1 MLHRIFVL
9 CLFFQFVF
17 SFGQNAPEVVMTT
30 GHNDQICAMSVSPDG
45 TFLASAAVNKIIK
58 IWDVSTTME
67 YRTLF
72 GTNGV
77 VEQLTFAPDNIHLA
91 GISSDGELLI
101 WNVITGELKH
111 KFKASYSS
119 KGVAF
124 IDDGT
129 KIVHVD
135 ENSNVAVTDLSNGQT
150 RSIPDVYC
158 MSLVVNAKD
167 KKAYSLDQ
175 LGNLIYN
182 DLETMSVIK
191 TVKLFNEFNFPFTR
205 GSISKD
211 GELIAWGFNDDKLR
225 IFDVNQSKFV
235 YTSSGYNTKLIDL
248 EFDKKESHLYLATHG
263 GAVQIID
270 YKTQKLITEFN
281 EPYLASRCV
290 TGHPSG
296 DILMMANLN
305 MIRFYNKKTNT
316 IFKDLGGKV
325 SEILNMAYSQDG
337 NYVAVATDQLRIQIW
352 DLKLNKIA
360 CDIQGFFPC
369 EFTPD
374 GKHLIAMNYTLTMGV
389 WDVTSGEL
397 VKQLPTDSE
406 LIQCVSVSDD
416 GKYVA
421 GAGFMNVIKIWD
433 LESTKKIT
441 ELKGHTAG
449 ILTLDFHPTQPLIA
463 SGGHDQTTRVWNYET
478 KKEIQQFTDQT
489 IVINSVK
496 FSPDGKKLAT
506 SAWDKTIHLRNT
518 VDWQTEKILTGHVNM
533 ISSIDYNKDGSVL
546 VSGAGNNSVW
556 EADNSIIFWN
566 TSTGEKICQLKDHY
580 GAVHKVVFDRE
591 ADRVFSASADGTLKI
606 SDYKT
611 CQTIA
616 TYIAVGG
623 KEFMIY
629 TPDNY
634 YMASRNSLKGIAFR
648 IDGKLVPFEQFDI
661 YLNRPDIVATR
672 IGKSPE
678 QLIRAYNYLYK
689 KRLKKLQMDEGNLKI
704 DYQIPHIYNETELPL
719 VVNQSAVTVS
729 VKAWDDSYT
738 IQQINV
744 YVNDVPVFGEGGI
757 RPESKVKSIRKEI
770 EIPLITG
777 VNKIQISCINSNGAE
792 SMYDAV
798 EIIRE
803 NSGQKNNL
811 YVVAIGVSNYKD
823 ARFNLTYPTKDAQ
836 DIVTKL
842 NQTSSMYNQVYTRLL
857 LDEQVTLS
865 GFREL
870 ESFFSNCTYEDVAII
885 FIAGHGV
892 LNVDFDYFYATYDM
906 NFDAPEIS
914 GLSYDTIHELLG
926 KIKAFKKLLIMDTC
940 HSGELDKDEIERGP
954 EPDVESGGVE
964 FRAAGVGVRNKE
976 GFGFENSLE
985 LMQDLFSSTQK
996 GSGATVISSAGGAEY
1011 AMESDLW
1018 KNGLFTYVLINGL
1031 TDLAADANKDG
1042 NITVSEI
1049 RHFVNTGVKELSKGK
1064 QIPSSREEN
1073 ISLDYI
1079 IFGK

>member
-1 MLHRIFVL
+1 
-9 CLFFQFVF
+9 
-17 SFGQNAPEVVMTT
+17 
-30 GHNDQICAMSVSPDG
+30 
-45 TFLASAAVNKIIK
+45 
-58 IWDVSTTME
+58 
-67 YRTLF
+67 
-72 GTNGV
+72 
-77 VEQLTFAPDNIHLA
+77 
-91 GISSDGELLI
+91 
-101 WNVITGELKH
+101 
-111 KFKASYSS
+111 
-119 KGVAF
+119 
-124 IDDGT
+124 
-129 KIVHVD
+129 
-135 ENSNVAVTDLSNGQT
+135 
-150 RSIPDVYC
+150 
-158 MSLVVNAKD
+158 
-167 KKAYSLDQ
+167 
-175 LGNLIYN
+175 
-182 DLETMSVIK
+182 
-191 TVKLFNEFNFPFTR
+191 
-205 GSISKD
+205 
-211 GELIAWGFNDDKLR
+211 
-225 IFDVNQSKFV
+225 
-235 YTSSGYNTKLIDL
+235 
-248 EFDKKESHLYLATHG
+248 
-263 GAVQIID
+263 
-270 YKTQKLITEFN
+270 
-281 EPYLASRCV
+281 
-290 TGHPSG
+290 
-296 DILMMANLN
+296 
-305 MIRFYNKKTNT
+305 
-316 IFKDLGGKV
+316 
-325 SEILNMAYSQDG
+325 MAYSQDG

-352 DLKLNKIA
+352 DLQLNKIA

-374 GKHLIAMNYTLTMGV
+374 GKYLVAMNYTLTMGI
-389 WDVTSGEL
+389 WDVTNGEM

-406 LIQCVSVSDD
+406 LIQCVSISDD

-433 LESTKKIT
+433 FESTKKIT

-489 IVINSVK
+489 IVINSIK
-496 FSPDGKKLAT
+496 FSPDGNKLAT
-506 SAWDKTIHLRNT
+506 SAWDKTIHIRNT
-518 VDWQTEKILTGHVNM
+518 SDWKTEKILTGHVNM

-580 GAVHKVVFDRE
+580 GAVHKVVFDKD
-591 ADRVFSASADGTLKI
+591 ADRAFSASADGTLKI

-611 CQTIA
+611 CQTVA

-661 YLNRPDIVATR
+661 YLNRPDIVAAR

-689 KRLKKLQMDEGNLKI
+689 KRLKKLQMEEGNLKI
-704 DYQIPHIYNETELPL
+704 DYQIPHIYNETDLPL
-719 VVNQSAVTVS
+719 VVNESSVKVS
-729 VKAWDDSYT
+729 VKAWDDTYN

-792 SMYDAV
+792 SMYESV

-823 ARFNLTYPTKDAQ
+823 TRFNLTYPVKDAK
-836 DIVTKL
+836 DVVAKL
-842 NQTSSMYNQVYTRLL
+842 NQTATMYNQVFTRLL
-857 LDEQVTLS
+857 LDEEVTVS
-865 GFREL
+865 GFLAL
-870 ESFFSNCTYEDVAII
+870 ESFFTSCTYEDVVVI

-892 LNVDFDYFYATYDM
+892 LNVDFDYFYATHDM
-906 NFDAPEIS
+906 NFDSPETS
-914 GLSYDTIHELLG
+914 GLSYDTIHEMLG
-926 KIKAFKKLLIMDTC
+926 KIKAYKKLLIMDTC

-954 EPDVESGGVE
+954 EPEVESGGVE

-1018 KNGLFTYVLINGL
+1018 KNGLFTYVLISGL
-1031 TDLAADANKDG
+1031 TDLAADSNKDG

-1049 RHFVNTGVKELSKGK
+1049 RSFVNIRVKELSNGK